1 MVNTASSSDIFELRA
16 ARSAPDLWPIFA
28 QLYASHPDHDRVADA
43 LRDAMAR
50 AFKARPADLKRLDLQ
65 RDLEPDWFQRPEMVG
80 YAAYADRFAGNL
92 KGVEGKLDYLS
103 DLGVRYLHIMPC
115 LKPRPAPNDGGY
127 SVQDYRKINPDL
139 GSMADLERL
148 ARAMRGR
155 GMSLCIDLVLN
166 HTAREHD
173 WAQAALAGDP
183 FYQNFYYFFDND
195 TLPRQ
200 YEQTLVE
207 IFPNDAPGNFTY
219 LPEVQKWVWTTFHV
233 HQWDLNWSNPWV
245 FLEIAKVM
253 LFLANKGVDVLRLD
267 AVAFLWK
274 RLGTRCQSEPEVY
287 LILRALRAVCRIVC
301 PGVIHL
307 EEAITAPAE
316 MLTYLGRGEH
326 DGKIGNLAYHNSLM
340 VQYWSAIAAR
350 DTRLMRHVMQTH
362 FPEVLTNATYATY
375 LRCHDDIGWA
385 VTDEDAGDLGFSGAA
400 HRAFLSDFYDGTFPG
415 SFARGALFQVNP
427 ATGDKRISGSAASLL
442 GIEAGLEQGDARGVD
457 LGVQRLLMG
466 TALIASYGGV
476 PLIYMGDEIA
486 LLNDY
491 TYRNVPEHRDDS
503 RWIHRPRMDWDR
515 AAQARDPSSL
525 PGHVLSATR
534 AILHRRAALAGLH
547 GAVPTRIL
555 HPDNPR
561 IFGFTRAAPTGNI
574 VCLFN
579 FSEQDQ
585 SIPASWVEA
594 AGVVQWHDLL
604 SDRPVRLHDGQLVL
618 LPYARVWLV

>member
-1 MVNTASSSDIFELRA
+1 MANVASSSDIYDLRA

-28 QLYASHPDHDRVADA
+28 RLYAGHPDHDRVASA
-43 LRDAMAR
+43 LRDEMAR
-50 AFKARPADLKRLDLQ
+50 AFKARHSDLKRLDLQ

-92 KGVEGKLDYLS
+92 KGVEGKLDYLA

-139 GSMADLERL
+139 GTMADLERL

-166 HTAREHD
+166 HTAREHE

-183 FYQNFYYFFDND
+183 FYQAFYHIFDD
-195 TLPRQ
+195 DSLPRQ

-207 IFPNDAPGNFTY
+207 IFPNDAPGSFTY
-219 LPEVQKWVWTTFHV
+219 VPELGKWVWTTFHV

-274 RLGTRCQSEPEVY
+274 RLGTRCQSGPEVY

-301 PGVIHL
+301 PGVLHL

-326 DGKIGNLAYHNSLM
+326 DGRIGNLAYHNSLM
-340 VQYWSAIAAR
+340 VQFWSALASR
-350 DTRLMRHVMQTH
+350 DTRLMRYVLQTH
-362 FPEVLTNATYATY
+362 FPETLTNATYATY

-385 VTDEDAGDLGFSGAA
+385 VTDEDAGALGFSGAA

-415 SFARGALFQVNP
+415 SFARGVLFQVNA
-427 ATGDKRISGSAASLL
+427 ATGDKRISGSAAALV
-442 GIEAGLEQGDARGVD
+442 GIEAGLSTQDTRATE

-466 TALIASYGGV
+466 TALIASFGGV
-476 PLIYMGDEIA
+476 PLIYMGDELA
-486 LLNDY
+486 LPNDY
-491 TYRNVPEHRDDS
+491 GYRDVPEHRDDS

-515 AAQARDPSSL
+515 VAQAADPTSL
-525 PGHVLSATR
+525 PGHVRVATR
-534 AILHRRAALAGLH
+534 AILHRRAALAALH

-555 HPDNPR
+555 HPDPPQV
-561 IFGFTRAAPTGNI
+561 FGFARVAPTGPV

-579 FSEQDQ
+579 FSETDQ
-585 SIPASWVEA
+585 IISGAWLRAV
-594 AGVVQWHDLL
+594 GVRDMRDLL
-604 SDRPVRLHDGQLVL
+604 SDRNVVLHDDQLLL
-618 LPYARVWLV
+618 LPYARVWLA